1 MSKSLPALL
10 ILLGGL
16 FTPLP
21 GEELTPRAVSAL
33 AAESFETKL
42 NRIKDF
48 IPAKK
53 SGRNQTVY
61 FTEDE
66 INAWLTLRL
75 KPSAHPSLKNL
86 AVVLE
91 DNHALVTADIDFD
104 HLNDDSSTLLPK
116 IIAIMFSGVH
126 TITAHGKITSGN
138 GQGMF
143 EVDKANFDKLSIPVY
158 MVKEIIAAVGL
169 RQPHPIDL
177 TKSSPLPFDLD
188 RLDVRKASLIAYQ

>member
-1 MSKSLPALL
+1 MLL

-16 FTPLP
+16 FTPLS
-21 GEELTPRAVSAL
+21 GEEPTPRAVSAL
-33 AAESFETKL
+33 DAESFETKL

-53 SGRNQTVY
+53 SGRNQTIY

-66 INAWLTLRL
+66 INAWLALQVKFR
-75 KPSAHPSLKNL
+75 AHPSLKNL
-86 AVVLE
+86 MVALD
-91 DNHALVTADIDFD
+91 DNHAVVTADIDFD
-104 HLNDDSSTLLPK
+104 HLNANSSTLLPK
-116 IIAIMFSGVH
+116 LIAIMFSGVH

-143 EVDKANFDKLSIPVY
+143 EVDKASFDKLSIPAY
-158 MVKEIIAAVGL
+158 LMKEIIAAVGL
-169 RQPHPIDL
+169 RQPHPIDP
-177 TKSSPLPFDLD
+177 TKSYALPFDLD